1 MFPLYTLPGHWYQIC
16 QIYAMPHFINL
27 ALIVRA
33 FQTVWGGG
41 LVGCVQGRGLMVCDC
56 HLGLLLHL
64 LMVPVGR
71 MGLCWPGIAL
81 SGLWGRGVVTAG
93 CVQGQELSACTPH
106 LPTFILLVSFSDTL
120 LVVLI
125 LDKLYDCHFR
135 RLLQS

>member
-64 LMVPVGR
+64 LMVPVGT
-71 MGLCWPGIAL
+71 MGLCWPGMAL
-81 SGLWGRGVVTAG
+81 SGLWGEGGGNCGLCPRSRAQCVHTSPSDFYPAG
-93 CVQGQELSACTPH
+93 KFP
-106 LPTFILLVSFSDTL
+106 
-120 LVVLI
+120 
-125 LDKLYDCHFR
+125 
-135 RLLQS
+135 